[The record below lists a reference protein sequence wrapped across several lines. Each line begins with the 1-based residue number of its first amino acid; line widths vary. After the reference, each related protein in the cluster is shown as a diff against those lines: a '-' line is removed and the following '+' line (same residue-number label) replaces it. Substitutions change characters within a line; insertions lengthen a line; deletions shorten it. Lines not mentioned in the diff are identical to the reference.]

1 MEKIFL
7 LMILIFVVACGKKE
21 VEITKAIYDFKT
33 TSNLEVTEVRRYYEI
48 ESTKESNIKLLYT
61 STIKEGEV
69 FLVYGNELDKG
80 DYLDMS
86 YMTFGKNIEKLETTL
101 VLSKG
106 INYISLYMRGKDIEG
121 KAVFDFDLED
131 NKDIKFRNVDKEEKD
146 IEFYKDIDDLI

>member
-1 MEKIFL
+1 MKKIFL

-21 VEITKAIYDFKT
+21 VEITKAVYDFKT

-69 FLVYGNELDKG
+69 FLVYGKELDKG
-80 DYLDMS
+80 DYLERN
-86 YMTFGKNIEKLETTL
+86 YRNLGKNIENLEINL
-101 VLSKG
+101 DLSEG
-106 INYISLYMRGKDIEG
+106 INYISLYMRGKNIEG